1 MDSLVVPMFAHVLL
15 CTFFYMLLTF
25 VRAPKVWGLGRNDDG
40 SSPFDAIQSKI
51 SANLSNQFEW
61 PLFFHVICVVLIVK
75 GLELQPIYVALAWVF
90 VVGRIVHSAVQIM
103 TSNIKLR
110 GIVFTL
116 NFLAVL
122 AMWSIF
128 VAEMLV
134 VKS

>member
-15 CTFFYMLLTF
+15 CTFLYMLLTF

-61 PLFFHVICVVLIVK
+61 SLFFHVICVLLIVK
-75 GLELQPIYVALAWVF
+75 GLELQPIYVALAWAF
-90 VVGRIVHSAVQIM
+90 IVGRIVHSAVQIM

-110 GIVFTL
+110 GIVFIL

-122 AMWSIF
+122 AMWGFF
-128 VAEMLV
+128 VAETV
-134 VKS
+134 VEQS